1 MLITWL
7 SWDAEQQFNDNVI
20 IFLKKTRVST
30 TEQCKFKIQNNV
42 QQEEAL

>member
-7 SWDAEQQFNDNVI
+7 SCDAEQQFNDDLI
-20 IFLKKTRVST
+20 IFLQKTRVSIVGL
-30 TEQCKFKIQNNV
+30 CKFKIQKNV

>member
-7 SWDAEQQFNDNVI
+7 SCDAEQQFNVDLI
-20 IFLKKTRVST
+20 IFLKKTRVSIVG
-30 TEQCKFKIQNNV
+30 QSKFKIQNNV